1 MQALLDKITAFFY
14 DFIEFFLDLIMLF
27 LQIPM
32 SWGLYLL
39 SWIDGLLPG
48 GTDWR
53 AFWSSMP
60 IELINFGL
68 YVGLWECMQ
77 IIFTMMAM
85 KGLYNIV
92 RGR

>member
-1 MQALLDKITAFFY
+1 MQGLIDSMTALFY
-14 DFIEFFLDLIMLF
+14 DFIEVLLDLGMLF
-27 LQIPM
+27 LQVPM

-53 AFWSSMP
+53 SFWSAMP
-60 IELINFGL
+60 VELINLGL
-68 YVGLWECMQ
+68 YLGLWECMQ
-77 IIFTMMAM
+77 IIVSMMGM
-85 KGLYNIV
+85 KGLYNIL